1 MPEDRQIRNRER
13 AGDAGPGFLSH
24 TPEALAA
31 SMKTHLRY
39 TLGKTPDQ
47 VGTRDLYMALAYTI
61 RDRLLDRSLDT
72 LARYRK
78 ASAKRLYYLSME
90 FLMGRVLG
98 NNLHCLR
105 MYDSAR
111 EAVESLGGK
120 LDQILD
126 YERDAGL
133 GNGGLGRLAAC
144 FLDSMAAMSLP
155 GFGYGIHYDYG
166 LFKQEINNGF
176 QREKPDTWVDE
187 AAPLQMERMDL
198 AHIVPLYGR
207 IEHAQD
213 FWGQYNPM
221 WLDWQVVIGVPYD
234 IPVPGYGGDT
244 VNYLRLYTARPSQD
258 FDIRIFNQGDYF
270 AAVEGKIES
279 EKISKI
285 LYPADTLQAG
295 RELRL
300 IQEYFLVSCALKDI
314 IRQFTVQHQDF
325 TLLPESAAIQLNDT
339 HPSLSVAELM
349 RILVD
354 EQWLT
359 WETAWD
365 ITTRTIAYTN
375 HTLLPEA
382 LEKWSVSLLEHV
394 LPRHLQIIY
403 EINQR
408 FLSRVGEIWPEDGDR
423 ARRMSLI
430 EEGEDKKVRM
440 AHLAMVGSHSVNGV
454 SALHTELVK
463 HALVPD
469 FYEMW
474 PEKFNNKTNGITPRR
489 WLLAANPDLNALL
502 AEAVGPGFVTDLD
515 LLRDI
520 EPLADDPSFRERFL
534 AVKRKNKEALARVLF
549 DTALVRVD
557 PDSLFDIQ
565 AKRIHEYKRQ
575 LLNLLAIVDEYL
587 ALVDG
592 GIEPPVAK
600 TYVFAGKAAPGYQT
614 AKNIIKLIHCVA
626 DVVNRDR
633 KARDLIRVCF
643 APDYRVTLAEA
654 MIPAADLSEQISTA
668 GFEAS
673 GTGNMKFALN
683 GAVTIGTLDG
693 ANIEIKDEVGDENIY
708 IFGLLEKDIARIT
721 AEGSYH
727 PFGIYQ
733 EHPGVRRV
741 LNAIRDNRFSPDEP
755 GLFGWVDRYL
765 LSPQD
770 RYMHLADF
778 PDYTR
783 TRALAG
789 KDYEDRAGWAKKA
802 ILNTARMGWFSSDRT
817 VREYSDE
824 IWGLKP
830 VPKS

>member
-1 MPEDRQIRNRER
+1 MAKKTAKKTPGRIDTPEP
-13 AGDAGPGFLSH
+13 AFLEN

-31 SMKTHLRY
+31 SMRGHLRY
-39 TLGKTPDQ
+39 TLGKSPDQ
-47 VGTRDLYMALAYTI
+47 VVTRDLYMALAFSV
-61 RDRLLDRSLDT
+61 RDRLLDRQLET
-72 LARYRK
+72 MERYRK
-78 ASAKRLYYLSME
+78 AGAKRLYYLSME
-90 FLMGRVLG
+90 FLMGRLLG
-98 NNLHCLR
+98 NNLHGLR
-105 MYDSAR
+105 IWDQAR
-111 EAVESLGGK
+111 EAVESLGGG
-120 LDQILD
+120 LEETLE

-144 FLDSMAAMSLP
+144 FLDSMAALDLP

-176 QREKPDTWVDE
+176 QREKPDTWVEE

-221 WLDWQVVIGVPYD
+221 WMDWQVVIGVPYD
-234 IPVPGYGGDT
+234 IPVPGYGGNT
-244 VNYLRLYTARPSQD
+244 VNYLRLYKARPSQD

-285 LYPADTLQAG
+285 LYPSDTFQSG

-314 IRQFTVQHQDF
+314 IRQFSAAHENF
-325 TLLPESAAIQLNDT
+325 TLLPDKAAIQLNDT

-382 LEKWSVSLLEHV
+382 LEKWSVSLLEKV
-394 LPRHLQIIY
+394 LPRHLQIIH

-408 FLSRVGEIWPEDGDR
+408 FLNHLGELWPGDEDR

-463 HALVPD
+463 HTLVPD
-469 FYEMW
+469 FYELS
-474 PEKFNNKTNGITPRR
+474 PGKFNNKTNGITPRR
-489 WLLAANPDLNALL
+489 WLLAANPDLNDLL
-502 AEAVGPGFVTDLD
+502 EEAIGPGFITDLN
-515 LLRDI
+515 LLRKI
-520 EPLADDPSFRERFL
+520 EPLADDPAFCEKFL
-534 AVKRKNKEALARVLF
+534 AVKKKNKEGLARVLF
-549 DTALVRVD
+549 DSALVRVD

-575 LLNLLAIVDEYL
+575 LLNVLAIVDEYL
-587 ALVDG
+587 ALVDEG
-592 GIEPPVAK
+592 MEPPVSK
-600 TYVFAGKAAPGYQT
+600 TYVFAGKAAPGYRT

-693 ANIEIKDEVGDENIY
+693 ANIEIKDEVGEENIY

-721 AEGSYH
+721 AEGTYR
-727 PFGIYQ
+727 PFEIYRG
-733 EHPGVRRV
+733 HAGVRRV
-741 LNAIRDNRFSPDEP
+741 LNAIRDNRFCPDDP
-755 GLFGWVDRYL
+755 GLFAWVDRYL

-778 PDYTR
+778 PDYTE
-783 TRALAG
+783 TRARAG
-789 KDYEDRAGWAKKA
+789 QDYENRTGWAKKA
-802 ILNTARMGWFSSDRT
+802 ILNTARMGYFSSDRT
-817 VREYSDE
+817 VREYSEE

-830 VPKS
+830 VPKP